1 MKKWDRKEEEI
12 EEIIEEIDTLIDE
25 INALL
30 EEDVMFAKPEI
41 AVEA

>member
-1 MKKWDRKEEEI
+1 MKKWEKKEEEI
-12 EEIIEEIDTLIDE
+12 EKIIQEIDMLIDE

-30 EEDVMFAKPEI
+30 GEDIILAKPEV

>member
-1 MKKWDRKEEEI
+1 MKKWEKKEEEI

-30 EEDVMFAKPEI
+30 GEDIMLAKPEV
-41 AVEA
+41 AAEA